1 MANRYFVWKSIP
13 INPQDIEWAEI
24 SGTEFYQLLKS
35 PAARGRYFIDMD
47 DFILEVSKENHDQ
60 WHREK
65 ERLNYRKKKLLERGF
80 TVISLYSDAIS
91 ENGSGEDVIPDDMVF
106 VEEESLLIAEVRD
119 LYSALAKLDK
129 ASRQLIYD
137 LYLAKEP
144 KSLRQLSRE
153 TGVPVMTLQDRK
165 KRIFL
170 QLKQILSRKS

>member
-1 MANRYFVWKSIP
+1 MANRYFVWKNIP
-13 INPQDIEWAEI
+13 VNTQDIEWAEM
-24 SGTEFYQLLKS
+24 SGAEFYQLMKS
-35 PAARGRYFIDMD
+35 PAARGRYFIDMG
-47 DFILEVSKENHDQ
+47 DFILEVSKDDHDQ
-60 WHREK
+60 WHREN
-65 ERLNYRKKKLLERGF
+65 ERLNYREKKLLERGF

-91 ENGSGEDVIPDDMVF
+91 ENGSGEDVIPDDTVF

-129 ASRQLIYD
+129 ASCQLIYD

-153 TGVPVMTLQDRK
+153 RGIPVMTLQDRK

>member
-1 MANRYFVWKSIP
+1 MANRYFVWKNIP
-13 INPQDIEWAEI
+13 ANTQDIEWAEM
-24 SGTEFYQLLKS
+24 SGAEFYQLMKS
-35 PAARGRYFIDMD
+35 PAARGRYFIDMG
-47 DFILEVSKENHDQ
+47 DFILEVSKDDHDQ
-60 WHREK
+60 WHREN
-65 ERLNYRKKKLLERGF
+65 ERLNYREKKLLERGF

-144 KSLRQLSRE
+144 KSLRQLSR
-153 TGVPVMTLQDRK
+153 
-165 KRIFL
+165 
-170 QLKQILSRKS
+170 

>member
-1 MANRYFVWKSIP
+1 MANRYFVWKNIP
-13 INPQDIEWAEI
+13 VNTQDIEWAEI

-47 DFILEVSKENHDQ
+47 DFILEVSKKDHDQ
-60 WHREK
+60 WHREN
-65 ERLNYRKKKLLERGF
+65 ERLNYREKKLLERGF
-80 TVISLYSDAIS
+80 TVISLYSDAIA

-137 LYLAKEP
+137 LYLTKEP

-153 TGVPVMTLQDRK
+153 TGIPVMTLQDRK
-165 KRIFL
+165 KRILL
-170 QLKQILSRKS
+170 QLRQILTRKS